1 MASANIFVVTIII
14 IVVAAA
20 AFVAVGCIF
29 CIHTNTGFNS
39 TVILF
44 NYMFQ
49 KLLW

>member
-14 IVVAAA
+14 LVVAA
-20 AFVAVGCIF
+20 AFVAVECIF

-39 TVILF
+39 TVILL

-49 KLLW
+49 KLHW